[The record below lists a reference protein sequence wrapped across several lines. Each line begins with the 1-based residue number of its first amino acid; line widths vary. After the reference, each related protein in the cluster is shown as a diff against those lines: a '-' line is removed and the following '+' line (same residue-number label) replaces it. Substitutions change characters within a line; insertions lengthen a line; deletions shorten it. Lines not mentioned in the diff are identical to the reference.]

1 MGQQSI
7 FFENV
12 AGRLADD
19 ARGFLRLTWHPN
31 VTDPAA
37 RRELMEQVL
46 VWLVRFGQGRVL
58 ADQRFMVPFTTT
70 EQRWINDHWTPR
82 ALQEGRYR
90 CRAVLAARDAVARLS
105 AAAVIM
111 PMRDQI
117 PYCYFDNEAE
127 AEAWLL
133 AQ

>member
-1 MGQQSI
+1 MLQQST
-7 FFENV
+7 FFENA
-12 AGRLADD
+12 AGRLVDD
-19 ARGFLRLTWHPN
+19 ARGFLRIIWHPN

-46 VWLVRFGQGRVL
+46 VWLVRTGHGRVF
-58 ADQRFMVPFTTT
+58 ADQRFMTPFTSA
-70 EQRWINDHWTPR
+70 EQQWINDYWTPR
-82 ALQEGRYR
+82 ALQEGHYR

-127 AEAWLL
+127 AVAWLL